1 MRLLDHIQL
10 SRVKILDR
18 NERGYLVD
26 YGGTKYSI
34 NGGDETFFV
43 LGSDSAISTSVSSGA
58 GSLILEPRLTLEH
71 RLVQGTEIFLEED
84 APQKYKEVML
94 FHELREMEYVEAG
107 LENAHDRA
115 VNDEVLYILKFF
127 DKRKRQGYLKFAT
140 EVRKAARFLD
150 IYRETAKKILNE
162 DIDRG
167 LYGVSIRAGDFDVGS
182 IQTLLAIEIAENE
195 GLRKTYEY
203 MSKQD
208 FLWTLPVNYIL
219 NNKIS

>member
-115 VNDEVLYILKFF
+115 VNDE
-127 DKRKRQGYLKFAT
+127 
-140 EVRKAARFLD
+140 
-150 IYRETAKKILNE
+150 
-162 DIDRG
+162 
-167 LYGVSIRAGDFDVGS
+167 
-182 IQTLLAIEIAENE
+182 
-195 GLRKTYEY
+195 
-203 MSKQD
+203 
-208 FLWTLPVNYIL
+208 
-219 NNKIS
+219 